1 MSAGPDTVE
10 HMFEVAVDA
19 APVGAATFRAWRDA
33 LAGLDREVDDA
44 ERVDQIRALEELKA
58 AAAAAQARAAADLH
72 ASVRARHAAAGIPVD
87 QQGKGVG
94 AQVALA
100 RRESPHRGGRHLGL
114 ALALTAEMPHTLSAL
129 SAGRLT
135 EWRATLLVR
144 ETAVLSREDR
154 ARVDRELAAD
164 PRILDGVGDRGLVAR
179 ARAAAYRLDPEAAV
193 RRVRKAEI
201 ERQVT
206 LRPAPDTMSFLT
218 GLLPAAQGVAAY
230 AALCRAADAARAAGD
245 PRSRSQV
252 MADTL
257 VERVTGQATA
267 AAVPVTVGLVM
278 TAGSLFAGDRE
289 PARLVG
295 YGSVPAGWARD
306 LVRTASTLGDGAAT
320 LRRLFTHPST
330 GELVAMESRSR
341 IFPAS
346 LRDLLVARDET
357 CRTPWCDA
365 PIRHADH
372 VVGHAD
378 FGPTSAGNGQ
388 GLCEACNHT
397 KQAPGWRARP
407 GPGGAPGRHTVVT
420 TTPTG
425 HRYISRP
432 RPLPG
437 GPAAPQSPA
446 ERQLETVLAEYA
458 A

>member
-1 MSAGPDTVE
+1 
-10 HMFEVAVDA
+10 MFEVAVTA
-19 APVGAATFRAWRDA
+19 GPVGAATVRAWRDA
-33 LAGLDREVDDA
+33 LAAIDRDVGDA
-44 ERVDQIRALEELKA
+44 ERVDQIRVLEELKA

-72 ASVRARHAAAGIPVD
+72 ASVRAVDAAAGIPVD
-87 QQGKGVG
+87 QQGRGVG

-100 RRESPHRGGRHLGL
+100 RRESPHCGGRHLGL
-114 ALALTAEMPHTLSAL
+114 ALALTAEMPHILTAL
-129 SAGRLT
+129 SAGRLS

-144 ETAVLSREDR
+144 ETACLRREDR
-154 ARVDRELAAD
+154 ARVDGELAAD
-164 PRILDGVGDRGLVAR
+164 LGTLDGVGDRELVSVT
-179 ARAAAYRLDPEAAV
+179 RAATYRIDPEAAV
-193 RRVRKAEI
+193 RRVRTAET
-201 ERQVT
+201 ERRVT

-218 GLLPAAQGVAAY
+218 GLLPVAQGVAAY

-257 VERVTGQATA
+257 VERVTGQASA

-278 TAGSLFAGDRE
+278 TAGSLFAGDHE
-289 PARLVG
+289 SARLVG

-306 LVRTASTLGDGAAT
+306 LVRRASTLGQGAAT
-320 LRRLFTHPST
+320 LRRLFTHPGT

-346 LRDLLVARDET
+346 LRDFLVARDET

-372 VVGHAD
+372 VVGHAER
-378 FGPTSAGNGQ
+378 GPTSAGNGQ

-407 GPGGAPGRHTVVT
+407 GPGVVPGRHTVVT

-425 HRYISRP
+425 RRYMSRP
-432 RPLPG
+432 PPLPG
-437 GPAAPQSPA
+437 APAGPRSPV
-446 ERQLETVLAEYA
+446 ERQFETVLAEFA